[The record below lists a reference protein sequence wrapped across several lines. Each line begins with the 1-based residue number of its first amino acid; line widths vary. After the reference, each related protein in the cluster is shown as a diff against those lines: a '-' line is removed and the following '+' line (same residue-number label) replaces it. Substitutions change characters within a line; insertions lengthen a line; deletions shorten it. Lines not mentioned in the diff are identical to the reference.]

1 MLSEKALTR
10 YANFVG
16 RILLALPKKFDVRFL
31 EPDAEEMGYT
41 IVSETEKTNIFI
53 NPKHP
58 LFKYKD
64 KSGYDTRMILG
75 VVVHEVLHSK
85 YTKPQCFKNMVNRFN
100 IQFPNVLHSLWNI
113 LEDFTI
119 ETRSLA
125 DLDLSPMAVYRLENS
140 MKVKLK
146 DREPSKMLNTCI
158 FLTWDKQPPIEE
170 DCPKY
175 LQLHDALIAFTDV
188 GPLPAGSKLDPEVE
202 RAFVDIASDYMNAI
216 YESAEKR
223 MEVAYDAYEKVLK
236 WLEADA
242 QNASKMSPSA
252 GRGLGTTQGKNN
264 LPDQSPS
271 EADKEKID
279 KSPSMVIRRK
289 ILKQLSPDGNSG
301 QQGSPQK
308 GDDAQEES
316 STSTSSGS
324 SKDNSKKDQEGD
336 GKGNSSKADKQEG
349 KDQQDSD
356 GAGKSD
362 KDDSKDGTDKQ
373 YSSGGSASDKED
385 PNSKDTSS
393 GNGNEKDED
402 NAGNSGSESDD
413 QNNTG
418 NGKGNDQD
426 GDESDESSASS
437 GDQSDDDSEEAFE
450 GEDDESEGDSDDKSD
465 DDGDLDGEEDEEG
478 SDDADGDP
486 ADDGNDDGQNC
497 KDDKSDAG
505 NDSNSNS
512 SSGKNGSDSDNYQN
526 DTLVNL
532 DPRNVEGD
540 YVTDLHDLMNDM
552 VKETEDLSD
561 IVPDAPMF
569 NDTGERKTEID
580 EEQYRDREVEERKY
594 GNKPIHCKNFFV
606 TSVNDDTIQLYET
619 VCSQNADKIAA
630 IKRGLERIITDEE
643 NDRLLS
649 KSGHFEVDRYCRKK
663 GTTLELFTK
672 TKEKTKRDSAVL
684 ILADVSGS
692 MWGDKISQEK
702 IILCCLAEALHK
714 VGIPFK
720 VITYCDADDGF
731 VKHRHYVNFKSSKA
745 DRAALM
751 TIQAEG
757 SNFDGYSIRYAL
769 KELLKNKAK
778 NRLMI
783 IISDGQP
790 NPQHPVNN
798 PVLDARDAVIEA
810 RRRVKVCG
818 IALGVHESNLKALKT
833 IYYKNDDEDAFLVVR
848 DEQDLV
854 TALPRLIKKEVK
866 KW

>member
-1 MLSEKALTR
+1 
-10 YANFVG
+10 
-16 RILLALPKKFDVRFL
+16 
-31 EPDAEEMGYT
+31 
-41 IVSETEKTNIFI
+41 
-53 NPKHP
+53 
-58 LFKYKD
+58 
-64 KSGYDTRMILG
+64 
-75 VVVHEVLHSK
+75 
-85 YTKPQCFKNMVNRFN
+85 
-100 IQFPNVLHSLWNI
+100 
-113 LEDFTI
+113 
-119 ETRSLA
+119 
-125 DLDLSPMAVYRLENS
+125 
-140 MKVKLK
+140 
-146 DREPSKMLNTCI
+146 
-158 FLTWDKQPPIEE
+158 
-170 DCPKY
+170 
-175 LQLHDALIAFTDV
+175 
-188 GPLPAGSKLDPEVE
+188 
-202 RAFVDIASDYMNAI
+202 MNAI

-373 YSSGGSASDKED
+373 DSSGGSASDKED

-450 GEDDESEGDSDDKSD
+450 GEDDEPEGDSDDKSD

-512 SSGKNGSDSDNYQN
+512 SSGKNGSGDNYQN
-526 DTLVNL
+526 DMLVNL

-643 NDRLLS
+643 NDRSLS